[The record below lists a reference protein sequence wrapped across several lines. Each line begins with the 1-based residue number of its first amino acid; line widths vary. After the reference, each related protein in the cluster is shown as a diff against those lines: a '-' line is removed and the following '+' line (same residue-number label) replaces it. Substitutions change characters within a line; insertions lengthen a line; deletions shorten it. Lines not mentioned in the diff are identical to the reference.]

1 MILKWWRTFNGH
13 STYDEPTRYDEPTHG
28 WGRFVSFTFY
38 LPAFIYIATY
48 NLYRKPYHLLE
59 KKTPVQSYIYHNS
72 GSTHNNK
79 EVIVLKKKH
88 MTNQPAIPY
97 IVMIAL
103 KPPVWYTLSDI
114 CCIEGPVVFC
124 TPSAGLDGL
133 WVGDNCLL

>member
-1 MILKWWRTFNGH
+1 MTDIH
-13 STYDEPTRYDEPTHG
+13 TYDEPTRYDESTHG
-28 WGRFVSFTFY
+28 WGRFVNFTFY
-38 LPAFIYIATY
+38 LPAFISIATY
-48 NLYRKPYHLLE
+48 NFIPKTIPFAR
-59 KKTPVQSYIYHNS
+59 KKTPVQSYIYQNS
-72 GSTHNNK
+72 GSTHNIK
-79 EVIVLKKKH
+79 EVIVLKKTH

-133 WVGDNCLL
+133 WVGENFCLL